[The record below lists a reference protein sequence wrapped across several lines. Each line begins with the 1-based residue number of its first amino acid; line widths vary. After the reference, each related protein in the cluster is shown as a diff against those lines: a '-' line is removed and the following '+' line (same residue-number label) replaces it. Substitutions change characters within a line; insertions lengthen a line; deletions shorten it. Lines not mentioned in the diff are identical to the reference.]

1 MRTRWKL
8 TWLGLIA
15 SVSVVAAAVLAV
27 GPWTTTSS
35 RTRSDL
41 EEVLDLSS
49 QPGEMV
55 AIYHYVED
63 HPAIAK
69 KIPCYCGCGK
79 ALGHMNLLD
88 CFVVSRG
95 VYSSHASGC
104 MVCGN
109 EATDV
114 QRLLAEGKSVREIRN
129 WIDAEYSKYSAGT
142 NTPN

>member
-1 MRTRWKL
+1 ML
-8 TWLGLIA
+8 VWLGLIA
-15 SVSVVAAAVLAV
+15 VLAVVAAVAAVAV
-27 GPWTTTSS
+27 GPWATTTS

-49 QPGEMV
+49 EPADMV
-55 AIYHYVED
+55 ATYHYVED
-63 HPAIAK
+63 HPAIVR

-104 MVCGN
+104 MVCGS
-109 EATDV
+109 EANNV
-114 QRLLAEGKSVREIRN
+114 QRLAAEGKSVREIRN
-129 WIDAEYSKYSAGT
+129 WIDGEYSKYGAGT
-142 NTPN
+142 DTLN